1 MGQEWSVEGPQ
12 VIDLTGVRRLSL
24 RLVAGEADV
33 VTSTAS
39 AATGGSARVEVHQV
53 DGAPL
58 HVAIDDDGTLTV
70 AHERLTWGGILK
82 WFSSPGR
89 ARVHVSVSV
98 PHDTEVELGVVSA
111 DATVSGVTG
120 RTSVK
125 SVSGAVTLDGC
136 AGEVRAETVSGPLEA
151 RSLDGELRFKSVSG
165 ELTVVDGS
173 TTSLTAHSVSGELVL
188 DLTSATGDI
197 DLKTVS
203 GDMTLRLP
211 ADASLRLEAKSVS
224 GHLTADGFDH
234 VSHDSK
240 PGQSRLSGSIGD
252 GRSQLSAKSVSG
264 GLTVLRRDA

>member
-1 MGQEWSVEGPQ
+1 MAQEWSVKEPQ
-12 VIDLTGVRRLSL
+12 VIDVTGVRRLSL

-39 AATGGSARVEVHQV
+39 ASDGGAARVEVHLV

-58 HVAIDDDGTLTV
+58 HVELDGDGTLTV
-70 AHERLTWGGILK
+70 AHERLTWGGLLQ
-82 WFSSPGR
+82 WVRPGR

-111 DATVSGVTG
+111 DATVSGVSG

-136 AGEVRAETVSGPLEA
+136 TGEVTAETVSGPLEA
-151 RSLDGELRFKSVSG
+151 RSLDGQLRFKSVSG

-173 TTSLTAHSVSGELVL
+173 TTSLSAQSVSGEMVL
-188 DLTSATGDI
+188 DLMAMSGDLA
-197 DLKTVS
+197 LKTVS

-211 ADASLRLEAKSVS
+211 ADASLRVEAKTVSGQLTASGFDEVAHDGKPGNNRLTAVIGGGSSELVAKSVS
-224 GHLTADGFDH
+224 G
-234 VSHDSK
+234 S
-240 PGQSRLSGSIGD
+240 
-252 GRSQLSAKSVSG
+252 
-264 GLTVLRRDA
+264 LTVLRRDS